1 MKTRTFRSM
10 LASALLALLLI
21 PSAASAA
28 DSLERIRATRT
39 LIVGARE
46 AAVPFSFLNEQ
57 KQPVGY
63 SIDICRK
70 VADALRRELKL
81 PELKLAFQRVTAEDR
96 FDKLA
101 SGAIDI
107 ECGSTTNLKSRQQ
120 KAAFSY
126 SIFVS
131 GTRLLVRK
139 DSGISRVEQLG
150 GKRVGI
156 VRGTTAEKIF
166 NGLQASGSGMKLSS
180 FAGNGEAVLALDA
193 GKIDVF
199 PQQEV
204 QLAALMGRLSHP
216 EQFAIVGSG
225 LSVEPVGL
233 LLRRED
239 KQFQVMVDKALAAL
253 FASGEINAI
262 YDRWFNSATLKV
274 PMSAMT
280 RDSLMHPSR
289 EAGVV
294 RVLGQSF

>member
-1 MKTRTFRSM
+1 
-10 LASALLALLLI
+10 
-21 PSAASAA
+21 
-28 DSLERIRATRT
+28 
-39 LIVGARE
+39 
-46 AAVPFSFLNEQ
+46 
-57 KQPVGY
+57 
-63 SIDICRK
+63 
-70 VADALRRELKL
+70 
-81 PELKLAFQRVTAEDR
+81 
-96 FDKLA
+96 
-101 SGAIDI
+101 
-107 ECGSTTNLKSRQQ
+107 
-120 KAAFSY
+120 
-126 SIFVS
+126 
-131 GTRLLVRK
+131 
-139 DSGISRVEQLG
+139 
-150 GKRVGI
+150 
-156 VRGTTAEKIF
+156 
-166 NGLQASGSGMKLSS
+166 MKLSS